1 MARNLITRAVTTT
14 SITALV
20 ADKAAAEFFNKTVDV
35 LGKVK
40 PENAFKAFCAAAA
53 ALPEACV
60 PLEIVNIETS
70 AKTYGMTIA
79 EFVQHGKEV

>member
-1 MARNLITRAVTTT
+1 MARNLITRTVATTRM
-14 SITALV
+14 TALV
-20 ADKAAAEFFNKTVDV
+20 ADKAAADFFNKSVDV

-40 PENAFKAFCAAAA
+40 PENALKAFCAAA

-60 PLEIVNIETS
+60 PLEIVDIETS

-79 EFVQHGKEV
+79 EFVQYGKEV

>member
-1 MARNLITRAVTTT
+1 MARNLITRTVTIT

-20 ADKAAAEFFNKTVDV
+20 GDKAAAEFFNKSVDV

-53 ALPEACV
+53 LPEHCV
-60 PLEIVNIETS
+60 PLEIVNIETF

-79 EFVQHGKEV
+79 KFVQHGEEV

>member
-1 MARNLITRAVTTT
+1 MARNLITRTVTTT
-14 SITALV
+14 RLTALV

-40 PENAFKAFCAAAA
+40 SENAFKAFCAAV
-53 ALPEACV
+53 ALPGQCV

-70 AKTYGMTIA
+70 AKTYCMTIA
-79 EFVQHGKEV
+79 EFVQHSKEV

>member
-1 MARNLITRAVTTT
+1 MARNLITRTVTTT
-14 SITALV
+14 RLTALV
-20 ADKAAAEFFNKTVDV
+20 ADKAAEFFNKTVDV

-40 PENAFKAFCAAAA
+40 PENAFKAFCAAA

>member
-1 MARNLITRAVTTT
+1 MARNLITRTVITT

-40 PENAFKAFCAAAA
+40 PENALKAFCAEV
-53 ALPEACV
+53 ALPEQCV